1 MTTTTTTTH
10 PLIELRDVTKR
21 FTGVTAVADV
31 SLTVRAGEVLCL
43 LGHNG
48 AGKSTLIK
56 ILSGVYAPTEGTMLI
71 DGEPAA
77 LGGPRDALDRGIA
90 TVHQGAGTV
99 PLMSVARNFFLG
111 AEPTKGRGPFRRYDA
126 ATAGQ
131 IALRE
136 IQELGI
142 RRIRD
147 ADQLVGTM
155 SGGERQALVIA
166 RALHFGARVLILD
179 EPTSALGVREAE
191 TVLQAVE
198 KARDR
203 GIGVVLITHQ
213 AHHALRVGDHF
224 AVIAH
229 GRLAASFGRGE
240 KEPAEVIDLMAGGT
254 AMEELE
260 RQQT

>member
-1 MTTTTTTTH
+1 MTTTTTDH
-10 PLIELRDVTKR
+10 PLIELQGVTQR

-31 SLTVRAGEVLCL
+31 SLTVRPSQVLCL

-56 ILSGVYAPTEGTMLI
+56 ILSGVYTPTEGTLSI
-71 DGEPAA
+71 DGEPVM
-77 LGGPRDALDRGIA
+77 LSGPRAALDRGIA

-111 AEPTKGRGPFRRYDA
+111 AEPTKGRGLFRRFDS
-126 ATAGQ
+126 ATAGR

-136 IQELGI
+136 IQQLGI

-191 TVLQAVE
+191 IVLQAVE
-198 KARDR
+198 SARDR
-203 GIGVVLITHQ
+203 GVGVVLITHQ

-224 AVIAH
+224 AVLAH
-229 GRLAASFGRGE
+229 GRLVASFARGE
-240 KEPAEVIDLMAGGT
+240 MEAAEVIDLMAGGT
-254 AMEELE
+254 VMEELE
-260 RQQT
+260 RKQA